1 MPPARDAEYATRL
14 DHPWAGAPTSQL
26 LPRRITETTAVREPA
41 AGSGALGRWYKGGR
55 QARRLRSGLG
65 NRLSAARR
73 RPASDKTV
81 KRDQRLEQRRQ
92 PVQQQCVRAVGE
104 SARRILMDFE
114 EDRIDAHRHARP
126 GQRLNIRRL
135 TAARPLAR
143 PGQLQTVGH
152 VEHDRIAPSRSSSRG
167 PGNRRLDFDNRTTS
181 PRFGQQ
187 NVVVSGACDL
197 FGRVPHIHGREELAL
212 LDVDSA
218 SALAGFDQ

>member
-114 EDRIDAHRHARP
+114 EDRIDAHRHGPPWPAAQYTPADRRSTPRPPRAAANCGSRRARP
-126 GQRLNIRRL
+126 
-135 TAARPLAR
+135 
-143 PGQLQTVGH
+143 
-152 VEHDRIAPSRSSSRG
+152 DSPSRSSSRG

-181 PRFGQQ
+181 RVRSAECCGFRCLRPFRPRTAYPWARGIGP
-187 NVVVSGACDL
+187 S
-197 FGRVPHIHGREELAL
+197 
-212 LDVDSA
+212 
-218 SALAGFDQ
+218 